1 MLIAI
6 ANNYT
11 DGFTYVAISK
21 PGCPSTPQN
30 VAADRKRIS
39 SRFEICGMQDDQWV
53 PMAFFLF
60 TEDDFLRLQLVC
72 FRIRNYYLAIMESF
86 RG

>member
-21 PGCPSTPQN
+21 TGCPSPKCRRRSET
-30 VAADRKRIS
+30 DS
-39 SRFEICGMQDDQWV
+39 SGFEICGIQDDQWV

-60 TEDDFLRLQLVC
+60 TEDDFLRLQ
-72 FRIRNYYLAIMESF
+72 S
-86 RG
+86 